1 MTMAKTEI
9 RYCKRCWKDTR
20 HDIFK
25 DGPVRGQKVDSV
37 ERTFFAIITLGFTE
51 LITDK
56 WRQCQ
61 VCDRKERV

>member
-1 MTMAKTEI
+1 MAKTEI

-25 DGPVRGQKVDSV
+25 DGLAIGQKVDSF
-37 ERTFFAIITLGFTE
+37 ERGFFAIVTLGFSE
-51 LITDK
+51 AITDK

-61 VCDRKERV
+61 VCDKKERV

>member
-1 MTMAKTEI
+1 MAKTEI
-9 RYCKRCWKDTR
+9 RYCKRCEKDTR

-25 DGPVRGQKVDSV
+25 DGMVRGQKVDSF
-37 ERTFFAIITLGFTE
+37 ERGFFAIFTFGFTE

-61 VCDRKERV
+61 VCDKKERV

>member
-1 MTMAKTEI
+1 MAKTEI
-9 RYCKRCWKDTR
+9 RYCKRCEKDTR
-20 HDIFK
+20 FDIFK

-37 ERTFFAIITLGFTE
+37 ERAFFAIVTLGFTE

-61 VCDRKERV
+61 VCDKKERV